1 MPPHLAQSTLQ
12 VDESFDGFGV
22 GNTDGTGCRVAC
34 GVGSG
39 VGTTDEVGNGVGRGV
54 GCAVGAVD
62 GVGYGVGCG
71 VGYGVGAVDGAL
83 VAGATVVGEAV
94 GTDAPQ
100 SHRPHSSPQGQV
112 PMRIMLQA
120 SVHWSSV
127 TPSEFPII
135 AWHAND
141 SRVGAGV
148 CVPDVGGEVG
158 IWRGAGLAVGDGVAI
173 VMELVGLEVGAGGPS
188 EIIRMSAQFQN
199 SSPNI
204 PFPFGPQ
211 TALSALAQPAL

>member
-1 MPPHLAQSTLQ
+1 

-22 GNTDGTGCRVAC
+22 GNTDGTEC

-39 VGTTDEVGNGVGRGV
+39 VGATDEVGNGVGRGV

-71 VGYGVGAVDGAL
+71 VGYGVGAVDGTL
-83 VAGATVVGEAV
+83 GTGANVVGEAV

-112 PMRIMLQA
+112 PMGIIMQA
-120 SVHWSSV
+120 SVHRSSV

-135 AWHAND
+135 ARHAND
-141 SRVGAGV
+141 SVGAGV
-148 CVPDVGGEVG
+148 CVPDVGGDV
-158 IWRGAGLAVGDGVAI
+158 GAGLAVGDGVAI